1 MAIGMNRKTHPLTAW
16 LDSGPA
22 WILTLVA
29 SLAAFSTY
37 FSMYAFRKPFAAG
50 AYVGEFSLFSRHIDL
65 KAALVISQIIGY
77 ALSKFLGIK
86 VCTEAGRSRRA
97 ATILGLILASEVAL
111 VAFAMVP
118 NSWKVLAIF
127 FNGVPLG
134 MIWGL
139 VVWYLE
145 GRRTTEILLA
155 AMSCSFIVSSGVVK
169 SVGLWLMR
177 DFAVSEGW
185 MPAATG
191 LCFLPLLLVSVW
203 TLTRL
208 PQANATDV
216 AERVRRQPMTATDR
230 LAFLVHFF
238 TGMALLCLVYFFLTA
253 YRDYRDNY
261 QADILKTLGYD
272 KQPWLLSVTE
282 TTVGFA
288 LLVVM
293 GALYLVRDNRHALW
307 WAFAVMIAGTV
318 LLGTSTLLLDHKL
331 VSGAGWMVLVGLGAY
346 LAYVPYNTLLFER
359 LMASTRWVG
368 TAVFGIALADACGY
382 VGSVVVQL
390 YKEFADAGMNR
401 LDFLRNY
408 TYFMS
413 VVGTVSLVLGW
424 WYFAR
429 RLRVDTFGVRPVGQ
443 ARPDMAEESLR

>member
-111 VAFAMVP
+111 VAFATVP

-238 TGMALLCLVYFFLTA
+238 TGMACCASFTSFSPPTA
-253 YRDYRDNY
+253 TTATTTRQTFSRRW
-261 QADILKTLGYD
+261 ATTSSLG
-272 KQPWLLSVTE
+272 
-282 TTVGFA
+282 
-288 LLVVM
+288 
-293 GALYLVRDNRHALW
+293 
-307 WAFAVMIAGTV
+307 
-318 LLGTSTLLLDHKL
+318 
-331 VSGAGWMVLVGLGAY
+331 
-346 LAYVPYNTLLFER
+346 
-359 LMASTRWVG
+359 
-368 TAVFGIALADACGY
+368 C
-382 VGSVVVQL
+382 
-390 YKEFADAGMNR
+390 
-401 LDFLRNY
+401 
-408 TYFMS
+408 
-413 VVGTVSLVLGW
+413 
-424 WYFAR
+424 
-429 RLRVDTFGVRPVGQ
+429 
-443 ARPDMAEESLR
+443 